1 MAGTEGGECKKK
13 NIFLPSDGLKQ
24 LRLERRVA
32 KDPRINKQSPFEIDK
47 LHRRQL
53 RKWKSS
59 SLPMNLK
66 AAQPVED
73 ITTDTTCY
81 CASNG
86 RSTSTKRLCKHAQFF
101 SAAIPAIN
109 LHHLDLQKQIEV

>member
-13 NIFLPSDGLKQ
+13 KFLPSDGLKQ

-47 LHRRQL
+47 VHRRQL

-59 SLPMNLK
+59 NLQMNLK

-73 ITTDTTCY
+73 ITRDTTCY

-86 RSTSTKRLCKHAQFF
+86 RSTSKHAQFF
-101 SAAIPAIN
+101 SAAIPAIH
-109 LHHLDLQKQIEV
+109 LHHLNLQKQIEA